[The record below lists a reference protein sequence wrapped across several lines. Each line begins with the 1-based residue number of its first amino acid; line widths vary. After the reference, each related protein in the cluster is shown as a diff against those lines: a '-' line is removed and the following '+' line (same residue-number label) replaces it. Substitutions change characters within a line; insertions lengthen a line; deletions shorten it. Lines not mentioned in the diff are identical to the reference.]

1 MAYRGRYTVKN
12 PAKYD
17 GDPTK
22 VVFRSLWERQA
33 FRWMDNNPSVI
44 KWQSE
49 ETVIPYRCKTDNK
62 IHRYFMD
69 IKMVT
74 KEKTFLIEIKP
85 KCQTK
90 APKEPSRKTKK
101 YITEVMTYV
110 KNTSKWETAQSYAAD
125 RGWEFV
131 IWTEDTFKSLGI
143 KLLTK

>member
-1 MAYRGRYTVKN
+1 MAYSGRYTVKN
-12 PAKYD
+12 PSKYD

-22 VVFRSLWERQA
+22 VVFRSLWERQV
-33 FRWMDNNPSVI
+33 FKWMDDNPNVI

-49 ETVIPYRCKTDNK
+49 ETVIPYRCKTDNR

-74 KEKTFLIEIKP
+74 KDKTFLIEIKP

>member
-33 FRWMDNNPSVI
+33 FRWMDDNPDVI

-85 KCQTK
+85 KKQTQ
-90 APKEPSRKTKK
+90 APKEPSRKTKR

-125 RGWEFV
+125 RGWEFC

>member
-1 MAYRGRYTVKN
+1 
-12 PAKYD
+12 
-17 GDPTK
+17 
-22 VVFRSLWERQA
+22 
-33 FRWMDNNPSVI
+33 
-44 KWQSE
+44 
-49 ETVIPYRCKTDNK
+49 
-62 IHRYFMD
+62 MD

-85 KCQTK
+85 KKQTQ
-90 APKEPSRKTKK
+90 APKEPSRKTKR